1 MRIAG
6 MKHDSIVDGPG
17 LRFVVFMQGCEHKC
31 PGCYNPATH
40 DPGGGVDFPMEE
52 LVDQMLS
59 NPLTDG
65 LSLSGGEPFGQA
77 ADCAALAREAHKA
90 GLNVWCWTGYTLE
103 TLLSIGTE
111 AQLELLRELDVL
123 VDGPFV
129 LAERTLDLPWRGSRN
144 QRVIRGKES
153 LEQGTVVLLEDK

>member
-31 PGCYNPATH
+31 PGCWNPNTH

-77 ADCAALAREAHKA
+77 ADCAYLARAAHKA
-90 GLNVWCWTGYTLE
+90 GLNVWCWTGYTFE
-103 TLLSIGTE
+103 TLLSMGND
-111 AQLELLRELDVL
+111 AHMELLKELDVL

-129 LAERTLDLPWRGSRN
+129 LAEKTLDLPWRGSRN
-144 QRVIRGKES
+144 QRVILVKES
-153 LEQGTVVLLEDK
+153 LSQGKAVLLEA